1 MSPRLEVG
9 DRVRLIN
16 LIEAGHENF
25 GYSDHQEFL
34 EDVERYE
41 GKTGV
46 VVGIEVDYPEEPQ
59 PAFVDVE
66 TDTGWLFHAICTS
79 HIRRIVGPRK

>member
-1 MSPRLEVG
+1 MNPRLQIG
-9 DRVRLIN
+9 DKVRLIN
-16 LIEAGHENF
+16 LLQAGYEQF
-25 GYSDHQEFL
+25 GYQDPQEFL
-34 EDVERYE
+34 EDTERYE
-41 GKTGV
+41 GATGT

-79 HIRRIVGPRK
+79 HLRRIVR